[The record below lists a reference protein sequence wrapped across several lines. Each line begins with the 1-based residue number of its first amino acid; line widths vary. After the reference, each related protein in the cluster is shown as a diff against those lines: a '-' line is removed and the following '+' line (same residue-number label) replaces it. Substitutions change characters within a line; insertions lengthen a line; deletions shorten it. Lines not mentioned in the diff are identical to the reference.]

1 MRHRCEKRA
10 RRMRG
15 GSRLNFLIVLTILV
29 VGGYVGYQLVPV
41 YYRATL
47 LQSYMQDTVNNAAMA
62 GKTSVWVE
70 QQLRAQAD
78 YYGVPPDALIET
90 STPNNRI
97 AAHVSFVR
105 PIPLLVTTY
114 QYTFD
119 YTAKSATLT
128 TGG

>member
-1 MRHRCEKRA
+1 
-10 RRMRG
+10 MRG
-15 GSRLNFLIVLTILV
+15 GTRLNFLIVLTILV
-29 VGGYVGYQLVPV
+29 VGGYIGYQFVPV

-47 LQSYMQDTVNNAAMA
+47 LQSYMQDTVNNAALA
-62 GKTSVWVE
+62 GKSSAWVE

-90 STPNNRI
+90 SMPNNRI
-97 AAHVSFVR
+97 EAHVSFVR

-119 YTAKSATLT
+119 YTAKSATLA